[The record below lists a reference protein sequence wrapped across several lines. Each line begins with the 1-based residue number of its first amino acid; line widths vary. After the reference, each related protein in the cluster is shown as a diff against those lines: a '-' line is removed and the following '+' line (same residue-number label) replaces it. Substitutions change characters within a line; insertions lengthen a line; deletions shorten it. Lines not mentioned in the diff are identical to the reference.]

1 MKNRQLCA
9 FDMRVDDLD
18 DQGRPFLYSLQD
30 AVRVTGDAQQAA
42 RSAMVCV

>member
-18 DQGRPFLYSLQD
+18 DQDDHFSICCRM
-30 AVRVTGDAQQAA
+30 R
-42 RSAMVCV
+42 